1 MLKRGILLL
10 LVLTIVFLSACGSKK
25 EQTSVANEETESP
38 IDNISEET
46 TETQTEASAEEE
58 KKFGRDFIIPDPA
71 IRPVAVMIDNQGSR
85 VLPQGGISQAQIV
98 YEVLTEANIT
108 RFMAFFWG
116 TMPEMIG
123 PVRSSRHYFL
133 DYAMEYDAVYTH
145 VGGSEYAKNDIRRLK
160 IQNIDGLVHG
170 KAFWDITDNPKNW
183 QDTYTSK
190 DRIENQIAALKYRT
204 EPKKSFPF
212 EYHDDLTI
220 PENGKSAVDI
230 FIKFAKTGMTCQYV
244 YHSETNLYD
253 RFRLNEPH
261 IERNTNEQVKVAN
274 IIIAEIPS
282 PLIPGDKEGRRDLKN
297 IGSGEGFYITGGK
310 AVPVKW
316 EKTARDSQTSFTF
329 EDGKPVVLNKG
340 QTWIEIVP
348 DLDLVVIK

>member
-1 MLKRGILLL
+1 
-10 LVLTIVFLSACGSKK
+10 
-25 EQTSVANEETESP
+25 
-38 IDNISEET
+38 
-46 TETQTEASAEEE
+46 
-58 KKFGRDFIIPDPA
+58 
-71 IRPVAVMIDNQGSR
+71 
-85 VLPQGGISQAQIV
+85 
-98 YEVLTEANIT
+98 
-108 RFMAFFWG
+108 
-116 TMPEMIG
+116 MPEMIG

-170 KAFWDITDNPKNW
+170 KAFWDITDDPKNW

-261 IERNTNEQVKVAN
+261 IEINEQVKVAN
-274 IIIAEIPS
+274 IILLKFHHLLFREIKKAEETLKILVQVKVFILQEEKQCLLNGKRLQGIPR
-282 PLIPGDKEGRRDLKN
+282 PLLLSRMVNPL
-297 IGSGEGFYITGGK
+297 S
-310 AVPVKW
+310 
-316 EKTARDSQTSFTF
+316 
-329 EDGKPVVLNKG
+329 
-340 QTWIEIVP
+340 
-348 DLDLVVIK
+348 